1 MKIYQN
7 SDVDVNLLKNKKIG
21 IIGYGNQG
29 RAQALNL
36 LDNDLNVQIGLR
48 RKSDSIDTVINEQ
61 PLIFESD
68 PYENLGAHF
77 SNSSTI
83 EGKLQISLKSYFQS
97 VLMVDSLKNVGM
109 KFYSS
114 INNSLFDT
122 VDFDL
127 DNDLNRVEIFYD
139 AP

>member
-1 MKIYQN
+1 M
-7 SDVDVNLLKNKKIG
+7 VF
-21 IIGYGNQG
+21 
-29 RAQALNL
+29 
-36 LDNDLNVQIGLR
+36 
-48 RKSDSIDTVINEQ
+48 Q

-77 SNSSTI
+77 SNSSTS

-97 VLMVDSLKNVGM
+97 VLMVDTLKNVGM

-122 VDFDL
+122 VKFDL
-127 DNDLNRVEIFYD
+127 DNDLNRVEILYA